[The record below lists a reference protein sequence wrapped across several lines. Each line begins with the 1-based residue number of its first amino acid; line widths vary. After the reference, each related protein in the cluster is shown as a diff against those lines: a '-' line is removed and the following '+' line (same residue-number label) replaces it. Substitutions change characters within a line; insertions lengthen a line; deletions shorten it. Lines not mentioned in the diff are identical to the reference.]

1 MIRWNVVLAG
11 GVGSRFWPLSTAA
24 RPKQLLP
31 LVSSNP
37 MLRDTLDRLRPSAPP
52 ERTLVLTNSALH
64 NVIASM
70 EPDIPAEN
78 IIAEPR
84 PAGTCAA
91 LAWAAH
97 VIAARDGD
105 EAVMVCTHADWAIG
119 DVPSFR
125 TTLDRAA
132 MVAYKAQA
140 LVTVGIIPDRADPGF
155 GYIQPGE
162 AVDDGV
168 RRVHRFVEKPTRER
182 ATEMVSD
189 GYLWNSGIF
198 AWRVGDLLTEIHKHT
213 PEVQQALDLAPD
225 DLDTFFNSVI
235 PIAVDVG
242 VLERSSRV
250 LMLAGQFGW
259 DDVGTWASL
268 YRVRARDSER
278 NAMLGNAWAVESYGN
293 VVHAENT
300 KVVLYGVNDLVVV
313 ARDGITMVTTRDRA
327 SDLKSLLE
335 ALPPE
340 VRDR

>member
-140 LVTVGIIPDRADPGF
+140 LVTVGIIPDRADPGC
-155 GYIQPGE
+155 
-162 AVDDGV
+162 
-168 RRVHRFVEKPTRER
+168 
-182 ATEMVSD
+182 M
-189 GYLWNSGIF
+189 
-198 AWRVGDLLTEIHKHT
+198 
-213 PEVQQALDLAPD
+213 
-225 DLDTFFNSVI
+225 
-235 PIAVDVG
+235 
-242 VLERSSRV
+242 
-250 LMLAGQFGW
+250 
-259 DDVGTWASL
+259 
-268 YRVRARDSER
+268 
-278 NAMLGNAWAVESYGN
+278 
-293 VVHAENT
+293 
-300 KVVLYGVNDLVVV
+300 
-313 ARDGITMVTTRDRA
+313 
-327 SDLKSLLE
+327 
-335 ALPPE
+335 
-340 VRDR
+340 

>member
-1 MIRWNVVLAG
+1 
-11 GVGSRFWPLSTAA
+11 
-24 RPKQLLP
+24 
-31 LVSSNP
+31 

-52 ERTLVLTNSALH
+52 ERTLVLTNSTLR
-64 NVIASM
+64 NVIAAM
-70 EPDIPAEN
+70 EPEIPSEN

-132 MVAYKAQA
+132 MVAFKTQA

-182 ATEMVSD
+182 ATEMVSG

-198 AWRVGDLLTEIHKHT
+198 AWRVGDFLSEIHEHT

-268 YRVRARDSER
+268 YRVRSRDSER
-278 NAMLGNAWAVESYGN
+278 NAMLGKAWAVESNGN

-300 KVVLYGVNDLVVV
+300 SVVLYGVNDLVVV
-313 ARDGITMVTTRDRA
+313 AMDGITMVTTREKA
-327 SDLKSLLE
+327 SDLKALLE
-335 ALPPE
+335 ALPPD
-340 VRDR
+340 VRER